1 MPEPTPRRA
10 GREPLEGSR
19 FLSDV
24 LADKVRAYRLLRRLK
39 QDEVADGMQS
49 LRHTTWSR
57 QTVSD
62 VERGLRNLTID
73 ELAGLSLLLQVPL
86 FMLLDPEPL
95 EGGHLPAIDV
105 GAQSPIPP
113 DLARDWL
120 HGRVTVLV
128 SKVVGPDGKPH
139 VRAVAA
145 YAARRPADEEPG
157 EEGDAAPSRRLFTG
171 QAPHAAG
178 GQEGGDAQ

>member
-39 QDEVADGMQS
+39 QDDLAEGMQG

-57 QTVSD
+57 QTVGD
-62 VERGLRNLTID
+62 VERGRRNLTVD

-86 FMLLDPEPL
+86 FKLLDPEPL
-95 EGGHLPAIDV
+95 EGGQPMALDV
-105 GAQSPIPP
+105 GAQVPIPP
-113 DLARDWL
+113 DQARDWIY
-120 HGRVTVLV
+120 GRSIVLFRT
-128 SKVVGPDGKPH
+128 VVGANGKRR
-139 VRAVAA
+139 VQAVAIA
-145 YAARRPADEEPG
+145 SAEEVAAEAERMRREVP
-157 EEGDAAPSRRLFTG
+157 PSRQLFGGPTP
-171 QAPHAAG
+171 ATAG

>member
-24 LADKVRAYRLLRRLK
+24 LADNVRAYRLLRRFK
-39 QDEVADGMQS
+39 QDEVADGMQG

-62 VERGLRNLTID
+62 IERGLRNLSTD

-86 FMLLDPEPL
+86 FKLLDPEPL
-95 EGGHLPAIDV
+95 EGGQSSALDV
-105 GAQSPIPP
+105 GAQAPIPP
-113 DLARDWL
+113 DQVRDWIY
-120 HGRVTVLV
+120 GRATVVT
-128 SKVVGPDGKPH
+128 SG
-139 VRAVAA
+139 
-145 YAARRPADEEPG
+145 
-157 EEGDAAPSRRLFTG
+157 
-171 QAPHAAG
+171 
-178 GQEGGDAQ
+178 